1 MFEIWQ
7 VASLSEMYQPFE
19 ATPDDYVACLGS
31 EPQLRG
37 YPCSLW
43 TTFHTMTVNAAV
55 KESKALA
62 SGFRPNRTTF
72 FEREEQNPVALAIVG
87 YVSDFFS
94 CRHCAENFLHK
105 VARLGDLP
113 TSSREAMIWLW
124 KIHNMAN
131 VNLQGL
137 LVENYSYS
145 FL

>member
-1 MFEIWQ
+1 MVWQ
-7 VASLSEMYQPFE
+7 VASLSDMYQPFE

-31 EPQLRG
+31 EPHLRG

>member
-1 MFEIWQ
+1 MFETRQ

-55 KESKALA
+55 KEA
-62 SGFRPNRTTF
+62 SGFRPNRTAF

-87 YVSDFFS
+87 YVNDFFS

-105 VARLGDLP
+105 VAQLGDLP

-131 VNLQGL
+131 VKLQGL
-137 LVENYSYS
+137 LMERHWGNWR
-145 FL
+145 